1 MLNSLQYYH
10 LENQWATGNIKS
22 VGMTIDF
29 PRMILGRT

>member
-1 MLNSLQYYH
+1 MLKSLSYYH

-29 PRMILGRT
+29 PRMIKGLT